1 MASSSALA
9 EKAPLGRAGRWT
21 PRFNVKAFSAI
32 FLYALRHW
40 STDMRSLPNMMAIIL
55 SASAILYGTLVLV
68 MYEPAS
74 TRSTNKIEI
83 VARSRGLLQTVQVPE
98 LLHDCL

>member
-1 MASSSALA
+1 MASSSAVA
-9 EKAPLGRAGRWT
+9 EKAPLGLAGRWI
-21 PRFNVKAFSAI
+21 PHFNVKAFSAI

-40 STDMRSLPNMMAIIL
+40 STDMPSLPNMMAMIL
-55 SASAILYGTLVLV
+55 SASASLQGILALVV
-68 MYEPAS
+68 YKPAS

-83 VARSRGLLQTVQVPE
+83 IARSRILLQIVHVPE